1 MAPHVLLQ
9 AFEAMFTG
17 PDAIGVRPAG
27 DDYLARRR
35 CPVLSI
41 WADTERANWEAGLL
55 RDPASVVLRWE
66 GASHRLHEER
76 PAEFVRVLEGWAEKL

>member
-1 MAPHVLLQ
+1 VLVQ

-17 PDAIGVRPAG
+17 QDAIGVRPAS

-41 WADTERANWEAGLL
+41 WADPGRASWEAGLL
-55 RDPASVVLRWE
+55 KNPASKIVCWD
-66 GASHRLHEER
+66 GSSHRLHEER
-76 PAEFVRVLEGWAEKL
+76 PGEFVNVLEGWLRGLPAG